1 LILFQGVPLVRFCI
15 AKTTRIFLDVFL
27 LVISL
32 RIGIPW
38 DENHYEKPPFKGEY
52 FVAHF
57 FQTTKS
63 KQIQAKNAMFPY
75 HHIPQQI

>member
-1 LILFQGVPLVRFCI
+1 MEVDFGGSKINFTKTRVPPLEVDFFQGVPLVRFCI

-38 DENHYEKPPFKGEY
+38 DENHREKPPF
-52 FVAHF
+52 
-57 FQTTKS
+57 
-63 KQIQAKNAMFPY
+63 
-75 HHIPQQI
+75 